1 MKLCASPLRLVMAS
15 VLAFLLSACASL
27 PPPSGNSP
35 IAQSGAG
42 ESYVVFGK
50 RYYIL
55 PTAHDYARR
64 GIASWYGP
72 NFHGK
77 LTASGVRY
85 NMYALTAASKV
96 LPLGTWV
103 RVTNLEDGKRVVVRI
118 NDRGPFV
125 ANRIIDLSYTAASRI
140 GMIGP
145 GTALVEVQ
153 AINPHTPNH
162 NPPPPLDA
170 AHGGPKPHIY
180 IQVGAFSNLANARR
194 YKAKLALRGFGPM
207 VIQSGQMGPKAILY
221 FLRLGPIASVDAA
234 DADARHMSALGIQH
248 FQVGVE

>member
-1 MKLCASPLRLVMAS
+1 MSRLGTLRGAFAAA
-15 VLAFLLSACASL
+15 LALLLSACASL
-27 PPPSGNSP
+27 PPPSSAP
-35 IAQSGAG
+35 SAPAPSGAG
-42 ESYVVFGK
+42 QSYVVFGK
-50 RYYIL
+50 RYYVL
-55 PTAHDYARR
+55 PTAHDYAKR

-77 LTASGVRY
+77 LTASGVPY

-103 RVTNLEDGKRVVVRI
+103 RVTNLENGKKVKVQI

-125 ANRIIDLSYTAASRI
+125 ANRIIDLSYTAASRL

-153 AINPHTPNH
+153 AINPHNPAA

-170 AHGGPKPHIY
+170 AHGGPTPHIY
-180 IQVGAFSNLANARR
+180 IQVGAFGQLANAKR
-194 YKAKLALRGFGPM
+194 YQAKLALRGFGPM
-207 VIQSGQMGPKAILY
+207 VIQSGQVGPEQTLY
-221 FLRLGPIASVDAA
+221 FVRLGPIASVA
-234 DADARHMSALGIQH
+234 DADATAARMSALGIQH